1 MINMMDNTDMYGTY
15 SGAFPKLP
23 QPPNIAEI
31 KNMTEIWGE
40 HAYGEVVTGFHNN
53 TFPKHVNNE

>member
-1 MINMMDNTDMYGTY
+1 MHNTDMYGTY

-31 KNMTEIWGE
+31 KNMTEMWGE